1 MKKRSLVLAGV
12 LSLSLTM
19 GLAAPVLAGEADKA
33 GAASSST
40 SVAASSDASAE
51 DPDQKAAPDAKDQG
65 TTDPAE
71 ENLLDAL
78 FGDNGMVSGILPEDV
93 DINEV
98 FQAAGEELGKLGKPV
113 YQNVDKF
120 LSDFREEDG
129 SVDWEKLGQALE
141 GLTGAFSEEDMS
153 GGELDEYFASYAKLD
168 EAMKDYIFEQNAEF
182 MDPGDVQ
189 IFSKKIAH
197 MDDLDQEEIKVMGDF
212 TQDNYTIKDDQMNL
226 CSSASIPML
235 LTVTRNEDGS
245 FTVTDCKQ
253 AEDGEGYADSVKAM
267 CEEVGITFD
276 DYQVMMNVA
285 QCNDIDA
292 LVKYMNEHPEIKGAE
307 YMGEIKTADE
317 LQAISDAYMEEL
329 FGEK

>member
-1 MKKRSLVLAGV
+1 MKKRSIVLAGI
-12 LSLSLTM
+12 LTLSLTM
-19 GLAAPVLAGEADKA
+19 GLAAPVLAGEDSDAA
-33 GAASSST
+33 GTASS
-40 SVAASSDASAE
+40 ASSAAE
-51 DPDQKAAPDAKDQG
+51 EPGQEAAPDAAGDE
-65 TTDPAE
+65 D
-71 ENLLDAL
+71 LLDAL
-78 FGDNGMVSGILPEDV
+78 FGESGIVSGILPEDV
-93 DINEV
+93 DIKEV
-98 FQAAGEELGKLGKPV
+98 FQAAGEELGKLGEPV

-120 LSDFREEDG
+120 LNDFKEEDG
-129 SVDWEKLGQALE
+129 TIDWEKLGQALE
-141 GLTGAFSEEDMS
+141 GLTGAFSEEDMN
-153 GGELDEYFASYAKLD
+153 GGALDDYLTSYNMLD
-168 EAMKDYIFEQNAEF
+168 EAMKDYVFELNAEN

-197 MDDLDQEEIKVMGDF
+197 MDDLDQDEVKVMGEF
-212 TQDNYTIKDDQMNL
+212 TQTNFTIEDDQMIM
-226 CSSASIPML
+226 CSAAKIPML
-235 LTVTRNEDGS
+235 FTLAKGEDGS

-276 DYQVMMNVA
+276 DFQVMMNVA

-292 LVKYMNEHPEIKGAE
+292 LVEYMNEHPEITGAE